1 MADNNVHISVPIKG
15 MNQDVHPLNLT
26 EQGYD
31 YSLNSVIE
39 EFNGNG
45 FPVLQNESSN
55 LKCVNFPSGYKVVG
69 VVNVIEQDRKI
80 LFLSNPT
87 TGFSQ
92 IGEILGRSECGDSL
106 IDNDDALG
114 YCSGCDTGYTP
125 EKSPLENQNP
135 DSCCEYISIAT
146 QTCFNFSVD
155 YPIRAIYRLEDCGI
169 SVYFADNLN
178 YNRYIEFEYV
188 DDDPSKLL
196 KVKDEFKVIIGLTP
210 DCESPIYGT
219 QIDCNKLRIDPVATI
234 PNINLVDITGGGSL
248 KAGSYQFLFAYSNE
262 DGGVRTPY
270 LNITNPIPIFTR
282 EVTFDTDYQTDR
294 SITFEIDGVDFN
306 SPYENFNIAVVKTIN
321 SVSSFEYVGTYP
333 IGTTRIT
340 YTGNEKS
347 LKDLSAQEIF
357 APKVYYA
364 KSRGVATSNNFLFW
378 YSPEETKK
386 LNIQRI
392 ANGVKLYWQT
402 TQVPENAYRDPRNAY
417 YYRGYMRDEVY
428 PFGFVLIYDNDE
440 ESAIGHIPNREATTF
455 DREIVDNTDVITET
469 NCDDCGEG
477 SSEEQVQADTLNTTT
492 FTPSTSL
499 PTLNTDNSN
508 QDNPCIYTPYSDSAT
523 APINT
528 GLGTVPIVN
537 AGTDQNI
544 NYDGVIALNGTEIHS
559 GSYVTTLWKQLSG
572 PNQILIAN
580 PTNLNTYFEGYITGT
595 YVIELAVTDN
605 IGNRGVDTV
614 TFIVDIGTNNAP
626 VTDPGPDKIVVLPTS
641 TSYLNGG
648 LSTDDRVISAY
659 LWTQDSG
666 PNTATLATPTQP
678 YTEVSGLIAG
688 TYVFRLRVTDDKQ
701 CYSEATTIIYVL
713 DNPCDSVP
721 DPVNL
726 LFPVNGS
733 VTSSFATVILDWE
746 DSPCATSYDIY
757 LAVDGDPYSL
767 VGNSTTSTFTITNL
781 IPNTVYNWYVV
792 PKNAAGSAVDA
803 ELYYRTF
810 VTPTESSVE
819 GCDRERWEVYNT
831 GSIISAP
838 HQPYKDCE
846 ETCWEYGEFA
856 YWESTEKYPN
866 NPEIWGDLCGQPIRH
881 PKFPD
886 SLITHIHDGLN
897 ASVDYTK
904 NNMIYPIGIKVDH
917 DSVRAAIDQ
926 AITDGIITEEDK
938 LRIKGYK
945 IVRGNRFGNKSV
957 VAKGLLYDV
966 NQYRRKRG
974 SSYFDNE
981 QIYYSNYPYNDLRP
995 DPFITDDFRNYDDH
1009 NTERGSDLPFI
1020 FSKRYT
1026 FHSPDTHFSEPFI
1039 GTKLTLETAEYGA
1052 SEGYFTVSKRQAKQK
1067 FLSNTSYVIAFA
1079 LGIVAALTKTEE
1091 KEIKEYTVKGSIVS
1105 GMGLASGMFGPFLP
1119 YQTGTGAA
1127 IIPESVLDTIVNP
1140 TKAASI
1146 NSATEVTT
1154 TTIQGK
1160 HKDWS
1165 NPAYLA
1171 IKKPLLLPLLPI
1183 LLTNIVAGFLST
1195 VLSESGIVLDL
1206 IKSLTPYRDW
1216 CIQYHSVG
1224 KYNAYKTV
1232 PNTGNKIRR
1241 INSWRY
1247 LKGENSLVPETSE
1260 VNPAQFVSTRINNWH
1275 REESLYLRYVGDDLP
1290 NASVF
1295 SGITDNSRFTFEDSS
1310 VGETLD
1316 KRVIKNISS
1325 YYASIKNYRP
1335 DQYGNIYN
1343 IEYIST
1349 GSHIFDLTT
1358 LNSTCKT
1365 VFGGDTF
1372 INRFALKR
1380 KVPYFLADTF
1390 EMMNGTDFDYSSFP
1404 NLSVPRHYYNSTTGI
1419 ASEFDSISD
1428 VLSLVTP
1435 DGIGNFLG
1443 RPKSIRD
1450 AATNKFFYQN
1460 GYIYLYSYGIPYFLV
1475 ESDVNVDFR
1484 HAENLS
1490 DKAFYPLQ
1498 QDLDFWLQEENVRL
1512 REPNHYFY
1520 NRTYSKQN
1528 KEHIYT
1534 IYPASFDPGRACK
1547 VNHPNGI
1554 IYSNSSNWLQ
1564 YKANDFYNF
1573 PLSNGR
1579 LIGVDGIENDKVLVR
1594 CENTFQV
1601 FNSYI
1606 TIPTNTQSI
1615 QVGTGGMFAS
1625 KPQEYSKTT
1634 LGYAGSQHQ
1643 GILHTEFGHLWVDS
1657 KRGQVINLSNAGLD
1671 EISKYGMKNW
1681 FKENLP
1687 FHISKDFPEI
1697 QADDLDNNYKGIG
1710 ITMAFDKR
1718 FSRALITK
1726 LDYKLLDKDVIYDQV
1741 EKVFK
1746 KDDEIVS
1753 LQDNKYFC
1761 NKSWTISYSFLTKA
1775 WTSFHSYK
1783 PNYYINGVDYFTSG
1797 LNLTD
1802 ASLWDHN
1809 LTNKSYQVFYGK
1821 KYPWSIQTIS
1831 KYDLSKNHLNSV
1843 EYSMDVIRYHN
1854 EYDPFYNNQITF
1866 NKAVVSNQGQSTGL
1880 LELEYNNKTDLNHL
1894 TSYPKVNTNSI
1905 TIRVTNSDGVWRFN
1919 QFYDLAASRS
1929 NNIPLW
1935 TNDCSNTIKTP
1946 NPLAIN
1952 YQTPDLDKKRI
1963 RGEWNRIML
1972 TNDKHTNYKMI
1983 FKWLQN
1989 NAVRTYR

>member
-1 MADNNVHISVPIKG
+1 MADNNTHISVPIKG
-15 MNQDVHPLNLT
+15 MNQDVHPSNLT

-31 YSLNSVIE
+31 HSLNSVVE
-39 EFNGNG
+39 EFSGNG
-45 FPVLQNESSN
+45 FPILQNESSN

-69 VVNVIEQDRKI
+69 VANVIEQDRKI
-80 LFLSNPT
+80 LFLTNPT

-92 IGEILGRSECGDSL
+92 IGEILGHNECGDSL
-106 IDNDDALG
+106 IDDDQLG
-114 YCSGCDTGYTP
+114 YCSSCDSGYAP

-135 DSCCEYISIAT
+135 TPCCEYIPIAT
-146 QTCFNFSVD
+146 QTCFNFDINHPVR
-155 YPIRAIYRLEDCGI
+155 PVYRLEDCGL

-178 YNRYIEFEYV
+178 YNRYIEFDYT
-188 DDDPSKLL
+188 DDDPSKPL
-196 KVKDEFKVIIGLTP
+196 KVKDKFKTIIGLNP
-210 DCESPIYGT
+210 DCEDPIYGS
-219 QIDCNKLRIDPVATI
+219 QIDCNKLRIDPVTPI
-234 PNINLVDITGGGSL
+234 PNMTLVDITGGGSL
-248 KAGSYQFLFAYSNE
+248 KAGVYQFLFAWSNK
-262 DGGVRTPY
+262 DGDVRSPY
-270 LNITNPIPIFTR
+270 LNVTNPIPIFTR
-282 EVTFDTDYQTDR
+282 DVTFETDYQTDR
-294 SITFEIDGVDFN
+294 SITFEIERIEAN
-306 SPYENFNIAVVKTIN
+306 NPYDNFNIAVVKTIN
-321 SVSSFEYVGTYP
+321 NVSSFEYVGTFP
-333 IGTTRIT
+333 IGTRRIT

-357 APKVYYA
+357 APKVYYS
-364 KSRGVATSNNFLFW
+364 KSRGTATSNNFLFW

-392 ANGVKLYWQT
+392 ANNIKLYWAT
-402 TQVPENAYRDPRNAY
+402 TQVPENAYRNPRNAHL
-417 YYRGYMRDEVY
+417 YRGYMRDEVY
-428 PFGFVLIYDNDE
+428 PFGFVLEFDNNE
-440 ESAIGHIPNREATTF
+440 ESAVGVLVNREATSF
-455 DREIVDNTDVITET
+455 DRQIVDNADVIKEN
-469 NCDDCGEG
+469 NCDDCGDGET
-477 SSEEQVQADTLNTTT
+477 ETQVIPTGLNTDT
-492 FTPSTSL
+492 FTPSNSL
-499 PTLNTDNSN
+499 PTLVLDNSN
-508 QDNPCIYTPYSDSAT
+508 QDNPCVYTPYS
-523 APINT
+523 APLT
-528 GLGTVPIVN
+528 PDFSSGFGTQPIVN
-537 AGTDQNI
+537 AGPDQTI
-544 NYDGVIALNGTEIHS
+544 TYDGIISFQGTESHT
-559 GSYVTTLWKQLSG
+559 GSATIIWQQISG
-572 PNQILIAN
+572 PNEVTIAN
-580 PTNLNTYFEGYITGT
+580 PNSLYTYFSGYITGT
-595 YVIELAVTDN
+595 YVFQLVVIDSV
-605 IGNRGVDTV
+605 GNVEGDTV
-614 TFIVDIGTNNAP
+614 QFDIQIGTNDAP
-626 VTDPGPDKIVVLPTS
+626 VADPGADKIVVLPDTV
-641 TSYLNGG
+641 SYLNGG
-648 LSTDDRVISAY
+648 SSTDDGIIAAY

-666 PNTATLATPTQP
+666 PNTATIATPTQP
-678 YTEVSGLIAG
+678 YTNLTGLIEG
-688 TYVFRLRVTDDKQ
+688 TYVFRLRVTDQKG

-713 DNPCDSVP
+713 DNPCDSAP

-733 VTSSFATVILDWE
+733 VTSSYATVILDWE

-757 LAVDGDPYSL
+757 LAADGDPYTL
-767 VGNSTTSTFTITNL
+767 VGNATDSTFVVNNL

-792 PKNAAGSAVDA
+792 PKNSFGEAADA
-803 ELYYRTF
+803 EDYYRTF
-810 VTPTESSVE
+810 ATPTEASVE
-819 GCDRERWEVYNT
+819 GCDRQRWEVYNT
-831 GSIISAP
+831 ASIVGTP

-866 NPEIWGDLCGQPIRH
+866 NPEIWGDLCNQPIRYH
-881 PKFPD
+881 KFPD
-886 SLITHIHDGLN
+886 SLVTHIHDRLN
-897 ASVDYTK
+897 TSVDYTK

-917 DSVRAAIDQ
+917 DSVRAAINQ
-926 AITDGIITEEDK
+926 AVTDGVITEEDRA
-938 LRIKGYK
+938 RIKGYK

-981 QIYYSNYPYNDLRP
+981 VIYFPNYPYNDLRSN
-995 DPFITDDFRNYDDH
+995 PFVTDDFRNYDDH

-1039 GTKLTLETAEYGA
+1039 GTKLKLETVEYGA

-1091 KEIKEYTVKGSIVS
+1091 KEIKEYTVKGSVVS
-1105 GMGLASGMFGPFLP
+1105 GMGIASGVFGPFLP
-1119 YQTGTGAA
+1119 YQTGTGAS
-1127 IIPESVLDTIVNP
+1127 IVPESVLDTIVNP

-1146 NSATEVTT
+1146 NAATEVTT
-1154 TTIQGK
+1154 QTVQGK
-1160 HKDWS
+1160 AKDWS

-1195 VLSESGIVLDL
+1195 VLYESGIVLDL

-1216 CIQYHSVG
+1216 CIQYNSEG

-1232 PNTGNKIRR
+1232 PNSGNKIRA

-1247 LKGENSLVPETSE
+1247 LKGENSLVPESSE
-1260 VNPAQFVSTRINNWH
+1260 LDATQFVNTRINNWH
-1275 REESLYLRYVGDDLP
+1275 REESLYLRYAGNDFPD
-1290 NASVF
+1290 ASTF
-1295 SGITDNSRFTFEDSS
+1295 SGIQDQSRFTFEDGA

-1316 KRVIKNISS
+1316 KRAIKNISS

-1335 DQYGNIYN
+1335 DQYGNVYN
-1343 IEYIST
+1343 IDWIST
-1349 GSHIFDLTT
+1349 GSQVFDLTT
-1358 LNSTCKT
+1358 PNSLCKN
-1365 VFGGDTF
+1365 VYGGDTF
-1372 INRFALKR
+1372 INRFALKI
-1380 KVPYFLADTF
+1380 KAPYFLADTF
-1390 EMMNGTDFDYSSFP
+1390 EMMNGTDFDYSAFP
-1404 NLSVPRHYYNSTTGI
+1404 NLGVPRHYYNSTTGI
-1419 ASEFDSISD
+1419 ASEFDSIGD
-1428 VLSLVTP
+1428 VLGLLTP
-1435 DGIGNFLG
+1435 TGIGNFLG

-1450 AATNKFFYQN
+1450 GATNKFFYQN
-1460 GYIYLYSYGIPYFLV
+1460 GYIYLYHYGIPYFLV

-1484 HAENLS
+1484 YAENLS
-1490 DKAFYPLQ
+1490 DKAFYPVQ

-1512 REPNHYFY
+1512 REPNYYFY
-1520 NRTYSKQN
+1520 NNTYSKQN
-1528 KEHIYT
+1528 KEHAYT
-1534 IYPASFDPGRACK
+1534 FYPASFEPGRACK

-1554 IYSNSSNWLQ
+1554 IYSNSANWLQ

-1579 LIGVDGIENDKVLVR
+1579 LVGVDGIENDKVLVR

-1601 FNSYI
+1601 FNAYI

-1615 QVGTGGMFAS
+1615 QVGTGGMFQS
-1625 KPQEYSKTT
+1625 KPQEYAKTT

-1643 GILHTEFGHLWVDS
+1643 GILHTEFGHTWVDA
-1657 KRGQVINLSNAGLD
+1657 KRGQVLNLSGGGLD

-1687 FHISKDFPEI
+1687 FQIQKDFPTI
-1697 QADDLDNNYKGIG
+1697 LADDLDNNYKGIG
-1710 ITMAFDKR
+1710 IAMAFDKR
-1718 FSRALITK
+1718 FSRILITK
-1726 LDYKLLDKDVIYDQV
+1726 KDYKLLDKTVIYDGE

-1746 KDDEIVS
+1746 KGDEVVS

-1761 NKSWTISYSFLTKA
+1761 DKSWTVSFSFLTKA

-1783 PNYYINGVDYFTSG
+1783 PNYYIDGVDYFASG
-1797 LNLTD
+1797 LNTD
-1802 ASLWDHN
+1802 GSLWNHN
-1809 LTNKSYQVFYGK
+1809 LTNKSYQVFYGQK
-1821 KYPWSIQTIS
+1821 QPWQIQTIS

-1854 EYDPFYNNQITF
+1854 DYDPFFNTQITF

-1880 LELEYNNKTDLNHL
+1880 LELEYNNKNNLNTL
-1894 TSYPKVNTNSI
+1894 TTYPKVNAKST

-1919 QFYDLAASRS
+1919 QFYDLAASRA

-1972 TNDKHTNYKMI
+1972 INDKHTNYKMI